1 MKTCISIDLD
11 NFEDYRSLVDPHG
24 DPTGPSF
31 YAAVPRFLDALDRV
45 GARATFFAIGR
56 DLRSEA
62 NRSALR
68 EIAARGHEVGNHSHT
83 HPYDFCTLSRA
94 GKREEIGRCES
105 AIADTLG
112 ERPVGFRAP
121 SGDVDGETHEI
132 LAERGYHY
140 DASLTP
146 TPLLWLFMLYARR
159 YVERERYRLGRPAYA
174 LAPTHPYLP
183 RAGKL
188 HRPRGPGRGD
198 GPALVEIPIS
208 ALPGI
213 RIPFYGTLLRR
224 LGIRGFDV
232 LTRLHPTRWPLH
244 VGFHALDLMDLRG
257 TSLGRALARRPG
269 LSVPFER
276 RERFVAHAFGRL
288 AGLGE
293 SATLREIAATSLEPR
308 DLRRA
313 A

>member
-11 NFEDYRSLVDPHG
+11 NFEDYRSLVDPRG

-56 DLRSEA
+56 DARLEG
-62 NRSALR
+62 NRRTLR

-83 HPYDFCTLSRA
+83 HPYHFCMLSRA
-94 GKREEIGRCES
+94 RKLEEVASCES
-105 AIADTLG
+105 AIADVLG

-132 LAERGYHY
+132 LAERGYRY

-146 TPLLWLFMLYARR
+146 SPLLWLFMLYARY

-174 LAPTHPYLP
+174 LAPAHPYLP
-183 RAGKL
+183 RADKL
-188 HRPRGPGRGD
+188 HRPRSPSDGD

-208 ALPGI
+208 VAPGI
-213 RIPFYGTLLRR
+213 GIPFYATLLRR
-224 LGIRGFDV
+224 LGTRSFDL
-232 LTRLHPTRWPLH
+232 LTRLHPRWRPLH

-257 TSLGRALARRPG
+257 ASLGRALARRPG

-276 RERFVAHAFGRL
+276 RQRFVAHAFRRL
-288 AGLGE
+288 ATLGE
-293 SATLREIAATSLEPR
+293 AVPLRELAAELLEQR
-308 DLRRA
+308 GLRRA